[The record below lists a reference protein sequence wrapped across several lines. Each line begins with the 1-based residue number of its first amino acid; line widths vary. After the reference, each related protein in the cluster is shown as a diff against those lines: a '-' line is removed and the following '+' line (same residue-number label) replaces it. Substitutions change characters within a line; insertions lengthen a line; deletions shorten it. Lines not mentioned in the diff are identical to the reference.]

1 MLPWRKAQ
9 PPEEPRRLRRRRL
22 NFTDD
27 VRLATAW
34 AREEAIKLQHDYVGT
49 EHILLGLTRLPEG
62 LSNQVFERAKIT
74 ADYVQK
80 MVAESV
86 RHGRAT
92 IALGELPYTSR
103 AKKVFEFAMEA
114 AVELD
119 VEYVGAEHLLLG
131 LLLEEKGIAAQ
142 VLNSL
147 GLTYPRAA
155 LLVRSFYAEA
165 QLVEAPAAFRFKI
178 DDASDRSIYEQII
191 EQVQEA
197 VATGS
202 LKPRDRLPAV
212 RQLADELD
220 IAPGTVARAYA
231 ELERLGVVVTEGA
244 RGTRIAERKTAARAP
259 AESEETIVGLLRP
272 VAVAAFHM
280 GANAHELRS
289 ALEQAMKGIFEPPP
303 HQTPDWRAEP
313 SGGN

>member
-1 MLPWRKAQ
+1 MLPWRKVQ
-9 PPEEPRRLRRRRL
+9 PPEEPQHPRQRKLHF
-22 NFTDD
+22 NDD
-27 VRLATAW
+27 AKMATTW

-49 EHILLGLTRLPEG
+49 EHILLGLMRLPEA
-62 LSNQVFERAKIT
+62 LSNQVFERAEIT
-74 ADYVQK
+74 AKDVQN
-80 MVAESV
+80 MIGESV
-86 RHGRAT
+86 RRGRST
-92 IALGELPYTSR
+92 MALGELPYTSR
-103 AKKVFEFAMEA
+103 AKKVLSFAMEA
-114 AVELD
+114 AAELEAD
-119 VEYVGAEHLLLG
+119 YVGAEHLLLG
-131 LLLEEKGIAAQ
+131 LLMEEKGIAAQ

-147 GLTYPRAA
+147 GLTYARAV
-155 LLVRSFYAEA
+155 LLVRSAHAEA
-165 QLVEAPAAFRFKI
+165 QLAQAPSAFRFKI
-178 DDASDRSIYEQII
+178 DDAADRSIYEQII

-244 RGTRIAERKTAARAP
+244 RGTRIAERKTAAGAP

-303 HQTPDWRAEP
+303 NP
-313 SGGN
+313 